1 MGSGL
6 GQAEPYPEAYP
17 YNQLAAASMGGGDTN
32 AGGDSGTDAHQLA
45 SGGVNT
51 DPHPLTSLV
60 RALEAMG
67 QV

>member
-1 MGSGL
+1 
-6 GQAEPYPEAYP
+6 
-17 YNQLAAASMGGGDTN
+17 MGGGDTN
-32 AGGDSGTDAHQLA
+32 AGGDSGTDAHQLTSGGVNTDPHPLT